1 MDKWTTSELLAFWSI
16 VVGSVIA
23 LVAIGVGIWAARKW
37 GTRRGKL
44 LLAYTVTDLMP
55 AGGRRDGFGFT
66 YRDIPVDDPQL
77 VTLRLR
83 NIGPHD
89 ITRDVFDQG
98 GALQVSLD
106 ATFMGL
112 LRATSTAGATPLL
125 AMGAIGTK
133 NAEIGFMPGLLPRKA
148 EWTAEFL
155 VEGKASPMVRGR
167 LINTDIDQGE
177 SNSMKVLREVARV
190 TAPWPLKPLIELLLP

>member
-1 MDKWTTSELLAFWSI
+1 MDKWTASEFLAFWGI
-16 VVGSVIA
+16 VVGSAIA
-23 LVAIGVGIWAARKW
+23 LVAIGFSIWAARKW

-55 AGGRRDGFGFT
+55 AGGPRDGFGFT
-66 YRDIPVDDPQL
+66 YRDIPVEDPQL

-89 ITRDVFDQG
+89 ITRDLFDQG
-98 GALQVSLD
+98 EALQISLN

-112 LRATSTAGATPLL
+112 LRATSTAGATPRL
-125 AMGAIGTK
+125 AMRAIGTE
-133 NAEIGFMPGLLPRKA
+133 NAEIGFKPGLLPRKA

-155 VEGKASPMVRGR
+155 VEGKASPEVRGC

-177 SNSMKVLREVARV
+177 SNSMKVLREVARL
-190 TAPWPLKPLIELLLP
+190 TAPWPFKPLMELLLP